1 MTTKKNNTDGIPGL
15 DEKESHVVSNST
27 ESSNRWLIKQFE
39 SIIGGKDPLDPLAAQ
54 SSLKAGFLVT
64 LGVGTL
70 FIFIFKDTG
79 IWNIAFC
86 TAVMGLYWGFASSR
100 THTTSA
106 RAVFADSF
114 YYLGFLFTFI
124 ALISTMI
131 GISSNDFRPEAIV
144 GQIGPALTTTVIGM
158 AVRIYITQ
166 FDAITS
172 EPEVEV
178 LSGLGQLSG
187 NLSSAI
193 SELHLMVRQHVK
205 TSQAQQK
212 ASTALTE
219 KVSDQIESLDFASAV
234 AALKGFGGEIN
245 SLTTQIDLLSKV
257 TVQAEAGAAKMTS
270 SIFRAT
276 NELDKATNEFSRYR
290 NIGEDYDQAAQS
302 LGDVTEIAGQ
312 VASSLE
318 AVNNIGI
325 LSTIAD
331 LDAKAGAID
340 QELEKTDQH
349 IARLSSSTHDAQNKL
364 GSSLAKL
371 DESTNAVKGVSQ
383 KLADLDGLT
392 QDLLDTNN
400 IIRSL
405 RTEVEEINTQISLE
419 LIKARDEI
427 SKTSGMAAELLKLE
441 IIPITNAIN
450 KLSEDFDP
458 IEKNLHNL
466 DSRVRRS
473 ISDVLDFLN
482 K

>member
-1 MTTKKNNTDGIPGL
+1 MAKNNSGGIPKPA
-15 DEKESHVVSNST
+15 ENESNVENNST
-27 ESSNRWLIKQFE
+27 ETYTRWLTKPFG
-39 SIIGGKDPLDPLAAQ
+39 SMIGGKDPLDPLAAQ

-64 LGVGTL
+64 LGIGTL

-100 THTTSA
+100 THTISA

-131 GISSNDFRPEAIV
+131 GISSDDFRPETIV

-193 SELHLMVRQHVK
+193 SELDLMVRQHVK

-212 ASTALTE
+212 TNTALTE
-219 KVSDQIESLDFASAV
+219 KVSDQIERLDFTSAV
-234 AALKGFGGEIN
+234 SALKGFGGEIN

-257 TVQAEAGAAKMTS
+257 TGQAEAGAAKMTS

-276 NELDKATNEFSRYR
+276 TELDKATNEFSRYR
-290 NIGEDYDQAAQS
+290 DIGSDYDLAVQS
-302 LGDVTEIAGQ
+302 IGAVTEVAGQ
-312 VASSLE
+312 VANSLE
-318 AVNNIGI
+318 AVNNNGI
-325 LSTIAD
+325 FSIIAE
-331 LDAKAGAID
+331 LDAKAGAINK
-340 QELEKTDQH
+340 ELEATDQH
-349 IARLSSSTHDAQNKL
+349 ITRLSVAADEAQNKI

-371 DESTNAVKGVSQ
+371 DESTGAVKGVSE

-405 RTEVEEINTQISLE
+405 RTEVEGINTQISQE
-419 LIKARDEI
+419 LTKARDEI
-427 SKTSGMAAELLKLE
+427 SKTSGMAADLLKQE
-441 IIPITNAIN
+441 ITPITNAIN
-450 KLSEDFDP
+450 KISEDFDP

-466 DSRVRRS
+466 DGRVRRS

>member
-1 MTTKKNNTDGIPGL
+1 
-15 DEKESHVVSNST
+15 
-27 ESSNRWLIKQFE
+27 
-39 SIIGGKDPLDPLAAQ
+39 
-54 SSLKAGFLVT
+54 
-64 LGVGTL
+64 
-70 FIFIFKDTG
+70 
-79 IWNIAFC
+79 
-86 TAVMGLYWGFASSR
+86 
-100 THTTSA
+100 
-106 RAVFADSF
+106 
-114 YYLGFLFTFI
+114 
-124 ALISTMI
+124 
-131 GISSNDFRPEAIV
+131 
-144 GQIGPALTTTVIGM
+144 
-158 AVRIYITQ
+158 
-166 FDAITS
+166 
-172 EPEVEV
+172 
-178 LSGLGQLSG
+178 
-187 NLSSAI
+187 
-193 SELHLMVRQHVK
+193 
-205 TSQAQQK
+205 
-212 ASTALTE
+212 
-219 KVSDQIESLDFASAV
+219 
-234 AALKGFGGEIN
+234 
-245 SLTTQIDLLSKV
+245 
-257 TVQAEAGAAKMTS
+257 MTS

-312 VASSLE
+312 IASSLE

-349 IARLSSSTHDAQNKL
+349 IARLSSSTHEAQDKL

-371 DESTNAVKGVSQ
+371 DESTDAVKGVSE